1 VLRRHS
7 DLGYTAVSIFPPVDT
22 KYLGGLKLPAGIEPA
37 NWDGFH
43 DLIVID
49 EIARCGF
56 LGVIWALGCGNS
68 IGTPPLI
75 NFGTTAQKQKYLPG
89 VMRGQTRFC
98 LGVTEP
104 DGSSFPARGPPISFT
119 SLTPHFI

>member
-1 VLRRHS
+1 MLQRHA

-37 NWDGFH
+37 KWDGFH

-56 LGVIWALGCGNS
+56 LGVIWALGCGNA

-75 NFGTTAQKQKYLPG
+75 NFGTAAQKQQYLPE
-89 VMRGQTRFC
+89 VMRGGKRFC

-104 DGSSFPARGPPISFT
+104 AGSSCPFLGSPM
-119 SLTPHFI
+119 L